1 MQTKHTTLEWGLGV
15 RVDWSSACAIF
26 ECDSKLKISSTMN
39 KKDYSFIATTLCPGS
54 LTCVCMSSSSSFT
67 AHCQVWGE
75 GTSGRHIHS
84 VHQHW
89 VIFDFSPNHI
99 SHSSLNFCN
108 SCFSFCLFAVCKH
121 GNQKYCKPSKPRAMQ
136 EGPGNETGRAWEWD
150 GKGLGMWGYDT
161 WVSQVVQFLESKGL
175 VTRHKVCTLSMLAV
189 RVAIMRLVALCT
201 LACMCE
207 WTLTPLS
214 PLLFQRELNL
224 SLIKTY
230 ANHLLKTGVRN
241 VFGKHSIGLH
251 HYM

>member
-1 MQTKHTTLEWGLGV
+1 M
-15 RVDWSSACAIF
+15 RVDRSSACAIF

-84 VHQHW
+84 IHQHW

-99 SHSSLNFCN
+99 SHSSPNFCN
-108 SCFSFCLFAVCKH
+108 SLHSSFC
-121 GNQKYCKPSKPRAMQ
+121 SMQ
-136 EGPGNETGRAWEWD
+136 TWIPQAIKNTASDQNPEPCMKEGPGNVRLWY
-150 GKGLGMWGYDT
+150 LS
-161 WVSQVVQFLESKGL
+161 VCHLQVVQFLESKGL

-189 RVAIMRLVALCT
+189 GVALCT
-201 LACMCE
+201 FARMCE
-207 WTLTPLS
+207 WTITPLS

-251 HYM
+251 QYNIQFCSRYILCNVSKIAEV